1 MRPPIRPIAQSS
13 ERGFVIVAVLWILVA
28 LSTLAMIFSVYLSN
42 SARALGATDIG
53 VESEALVSA
62 SLELAAY
69 QLLSADEKARP
80 AQGSF
85 RFRMDDAAV
94 LATFTSEAAR
104 VDLNKASKEMLA
116 NLFEVLGAEGK
127 AAEEVANRIVGW
139 RTPPKPGA
147 ANDEEALYLASGR
160 AYSPRQAPFA
170 HVNELSLVLGVSPAM
185 VERAL
190 PYVTVFSKSADVD
203 VLLAPPEVIAAL
215 PGMTPEVLND
225 FLKKR
230 PSLPR
235 DQKAVAA
242 ALGPAVKAAGS
253 LPETKA
259 FRVLTTIRFDNGRG
273 TSTEAVIL
281 LGRAEVK
288 DKGKD
293 GAKDNTKDNT
303 KDHTKDNNDSAKD
316 KEPYRIL
323 SWQDRAESLTRSSRR
338 AGG

>member
-1 MRPPIRPIAQSS
+1 MRRRLRQTGRST
-13 ERGFVIVAVLWILVA
+13 EGGFVIVAVLWILVA

-53 VESEALVSA
+53 VQSEALVSA

-69 QLLSADEKARP
+69 RLLSADEKTRP

-85 RFRMDDAAV
+85 HFRMDDAEASV
-94 LATFTSEAAR
+94 TFISEAAR

-116 NLFEVLGAEGK
+116 RLFEVLGAEQN
-127 AAEEVANRIVGW
+127 AAGELADRVVGW
-139 RTPPKPGA
+139 RTKSKP
-147 ANDEEALYLASGR
+147 NTTNEEAALYLAAGLH
-160 AYSPRQAPFA
+160 YSPREAPFG
-170 HVNELSLVLGVSPAM
+170 HVNELSLVLGASPAL
-185 VERAL
+185 VERVL

-215 PGMTPEVLND
+215 PGMTPEALND
-225 FLKKR
+225 FLKHR

-253 LPETKA
+253 LPEPKA
-259 FRVLTTIRFDNGRG
+259 FRVLTTIRFDNGRR

-281 LGRAEVK
+281 MGSTEAK
-288 DKGKD
+288 DKD
-293 GAKDNTKDNT
+293 GAKGSTNDNTKDN
-303 KDHTKDNNDSAKD
+303 KDSAKD

-323 SWQDRAESLTRSSRR
+323 SWQDQVETGTRPSRR

>member
-1 MRPPIRPIAQSS
+1 MTQPVRPTAQSS

-53 VESEALVSA
+53 VQSEALVSA

-94 LATFTSEAAR
+94 LSTFTSEAAR

-127 AAEEVANRIVGW
+127 MAEEVANRIVGW
-139 RTPPKPGA
+139 RTPPKTGA

-160 AYSPRQAPFA
+160 DYSPRQAPFA

-215 PGMTPEVLND
+215 PGMTPDVLND
-225 FLKKR
+225 FLKQR

-253 LPETKA
+253 LPETRA
-259 FRVLTTIRFDNGRG
+259 FRVLTTIRFDNGRR

-281 LGRAEVK
+281 LASAKDKDKGNTKDSTEVK
-288 DKGKD
+288 DKGNGGGK
-293 GAKDNTKDNT
+293 
-303 KDHTKDNNDSAKD
+303 DSAKG

-323 SWQDRAESLTRSSRR
+323 SWQDQVESLTRPSRR

>member
-293 GAKDNTKDNT
+293 GAKDNTKD
-303 KDHTKDNNDSAKD
+303 HTKDNNDSAKD